1 MATVIK
7 QTMTD
12 FDEKKHSLR
21 ANATEGDK
29 DVLFSSVYLMHKAM
43 KKAGV
48 KPERVKSIEVAVTF
62 HEKK

>member
-1 MATVIK
+1 MAKVIK

-21 ANATEGDK
+21 ANADK
-29 DVLFSSVYLMHKAM
+29 DDKSVLLTSAYLMHKAM
-43 KKAGV
+43 EKAGV
-48 KPERVKSIEVAVTF
+48 KPDRVKSIDIQVTF